1 MLARLL
7 CCRAVKHPS
16 GWLTR
21 VGLLTLQG
29 FTPESI
35 TFQEKMV
42 AKGGLGDE
50 TYLPDGTLASRI

>member
-1 MLARLL
+1 MLARSL
-7 CCRAVKHPS
+7 CCRAGKHPS
-16 GWLTR
+16 RGLTR
-21 VGLLTLQG
+21 VGLLMLQG

-50 TYLPDGTLASRI
+50 TYLPKGTLASMV